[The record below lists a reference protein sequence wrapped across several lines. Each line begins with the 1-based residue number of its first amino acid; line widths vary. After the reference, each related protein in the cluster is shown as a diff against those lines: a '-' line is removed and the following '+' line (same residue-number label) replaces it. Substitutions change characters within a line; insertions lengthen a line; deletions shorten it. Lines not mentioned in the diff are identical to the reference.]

1 MGAALWLRRGG
12 RAPELDPNLSLWE
25 ERHPPPDF
33 ELREQ
38 SLTLG
43 IWRDRC
49 PLPDLRLRGQ
59 SPDLRLG
66 DNR

>member
-38 SLTLG
+38 SLTSG